1 MPSPRQPALFGSPTR
16 PAMALATAEAVA
28 KAAMRGWSLIQ
39 QLAQPARSAGST
51 GCAKTEKDQRGL

>member
-1 MPSPRQPALFGSPTR
+1 
-16 PAMALATAEAVA
+16 MALATAEAVA